1 MQVIQMATKD
11 GSNGVWHDDTEGFC
25 SILSLLRF
33 MSLPNKRLGGPGNTK
48 VPGFRHCTKI
58 LNSQ

>member
-11 GSNGVWHDDTEGFC
+11 GSNGVWRDDTEGLC

-33 MSLPNKRLGGPGNTK
+33 MSLLNKRLGGPGNTK
-48 VPGFRHCTKI
+48 VRGFRHCAKI